1 MSSLNK
7 NKILLSF
14 LPIIAITGLILL
26 LANSKKKHKNFIQK
40 EKIADE
46 GYETAGDILFPQKYK
61 SSKYKSEWN

>member
-46 GYETAGDILFPQKYK
+46 GYETAGDILFPQKYRYNTEK
-61 SSKYKSEWN
+61 